1 MSGQSRIEE
10 KIIGIKQE
18 KTHVNDEL
26 EYRTKLRNKV
36 ENGLIKDM
44 RLTDKLPEG
53 IEYITGSMKLNGNLL
68 TDAVDEDEGRMRI
81 TRLK

>member
-1 MSGQSRIEE
+1 MVLS
-10 KIIGIKQE
+10 KK
-18 KTHVNDEL
+18 KFHVNDEL
-26 EYRTKLRNKV
+26 EYQIKLRNKV

-68 TDAVDEDEGRMRI
+68 TDAVDEDEGSYEDNTIKVNFGDI
-81 TRLK
+81 T